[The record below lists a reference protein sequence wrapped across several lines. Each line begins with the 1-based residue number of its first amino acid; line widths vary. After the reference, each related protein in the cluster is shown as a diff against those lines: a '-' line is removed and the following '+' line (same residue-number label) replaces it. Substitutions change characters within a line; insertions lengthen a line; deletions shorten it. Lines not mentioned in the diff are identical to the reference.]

1 MEKKQTAV
9 EWYIEQRNLLENAL
23 RSNLFNLGAYFQRKS
38 EIEKQAQKMEK
49 EQIIEAHGVKTFQ
62 GCKQGV
68 DFWTQKGGEQYYNET
83 YGGQDEH

>member
-9 EWYIEQRNLLENAL
+9 EWLVKEYRKVYGVDSSYVMELNIEQAK
-23 RSNLFNLGAYFQRKS
+23 QM
-38 EIEKQAQKMEK
+38 EKQ
-49 EQIIEAHGVKTFQ
+49 QIMDAHGVKTFQ

-83 YGGQDEH
+83 FGGTK